1 MVVFSRPV
9 YFCALA
15 IIVLILD
22 EASQTH
28 IEVFTLYGLPLCTK
42 FTLTYTR
49 DFLLGKGP
57 KLFSVLVALFICYV
71 ICITLQ
77 SVAYHNI
84 VTMFE

>member
-49 DFLLGKGP
+49 DFLLGKGAQI
-57 KLFSVLVALFICYV
+57 VLCFGGFVYLLCNLYNSPICS
-71 ICITLQ
+71 L
-77 SVAYHNI
+77 S
-84 VTMFE
+84 